1 MVGPMIGPRQP
12 MLAIAIGPMIDR
24 SLDDNCGLILA
35 FILAPKALPIIGRES
50 LPELSR
56 RPFKFIMILIM
67 TIKFK
72 T

>member
-1 MVGPMIGPRQP
+1 MI
-12 MLAIAIGPMIDR
+12 IT
-24 SLDDNCGLILA
+24 GLYWLVILA
-35 FILAPKALPIIGRES
+35 SKSLPMIGRES

-56 RPFKFIMILIM
+56 RSFKFIKILIM